1 MKNPAF
7 PHTFIDANEDVVPY
21 DGSPITW
28 RIGAY
33 VLVIKN
39 DELLIVKSKRGKF
52 YDVVG
57 GGIEIGETIEEG
69 LQREAMEE
77 AGAKINIGEL
87 VSAKQ
92 GWFYHRKGTFHQEL
106 QLFYIAELVEEMKT
120 PTDPDIEK
128 AIFVSLTS
136 IDQYAFPP
144 VVKNV
149 IELVKKKKF
158 SEEK

>member
-1 MKNPAF
+1 MIPIQEATF
-7 PHTFIDANEDVVPY
+7 PHTFIDANEDVIPY
-21 DGSPITW
+21 DGSTITW
-28 RIGAY
+28 RVGAY
-33 VLVIKN
+33 VFVIKN

-69 LQREAMEE
+69 LHREALEE

-87 VSAKQ
+87 VLAKQ

-128 AIFVSLTS
+128 AMFVPLTL
-136 IDQYAFPP
+136 IDKYAFPP
-144 VVKNV
+144 VVKNA
-149 IELVKKKKF
+149 IELVKNKKF
-158 SEEK
+158 K